1 MIEAVVVAFITGG
14 LTLAGTIV
22 TSSASNSKTIYR
34 IDQLEK
40 VVEKHNN
47 VIDRTYRLEQ
57 DVAVIK
63 EKLVELSK
71 GE

>member
-22 TSSASNSKTIYR
+22 TSYASNSKTIYR

-47 VIDRTYRLEQ
+47 IIERTYRLEQ

-63 EKLVELSK
+63 EKLYELSK

>member
-14 LTLAGTIV
+14 LTLDGTIV

>member
-1 MIEAVVVAFITGG
+1 MIEAIVVAFITGG

-63 EKLVELSK
+63 EKLYELSK

>member
-63 EKLVELSK
+63 EKLYELSK

>member
-22 TSSASNSKTIYR
+22 TSYASNSKTIYR

>member
-22 TSSASNSKTIYR
+22 TSYASNSKTIYR

-63 EKLVELSK
+63 EKLYELSK

>member
-1 MIEAVVVAFITGG
+1 MIEAIVVAFITGG

>member
-1 MIEAVVVAFITGG
+1 MIEAIVVAFITGG

-63 EKLVELSK
+63 EKLIELSK